1 MMLNSITK
9 SLSMLVAEVMI
20 LLIVLIMVVVMI
32 TTLEVEESV
41 VMVLDW
47 MIIVMFQVSFMD
59 VNINLTKPM
68 ILVVTM
74 STKIKAMVR
83 NLMIDTMTKFV

>member
-1 MMLNSITK
+1 
-9 SLSMLVAEVMI
+9 MLVAEVMI
-20 LLIVLIMVVVMI
+20 LLIVLILVVVMI

-47 MIIVMFQVSFMD
+47 MIIVMLQVSFM
-59 VNINLTKPM
+59 NFSKSLTKSI